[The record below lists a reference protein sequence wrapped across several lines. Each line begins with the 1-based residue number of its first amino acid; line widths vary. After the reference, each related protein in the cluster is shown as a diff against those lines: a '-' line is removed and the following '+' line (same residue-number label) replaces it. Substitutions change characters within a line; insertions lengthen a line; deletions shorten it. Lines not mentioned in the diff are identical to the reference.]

1 MKNLIIIILFLFS
14 VNTFSQKLNGF
25 KFVYVPNIVG
35 YKAGFDDY
43 YGLEK
48 RTKDFFQKLGY
59 EIINTTNE
67 KNSIKNKCEILN
79 IGIAHTGNRT
89 GYNTVTFNLYDCNGS
104 FTSFKDR
111 GYSDTPYG
119 TGSFRQAS
127 KKALKWFL
135 EKKIK
140 KYSFDS
146 SFTPILKVAKV
157 NQNKG
162 LNFLDEQSIRDFLL
176 KKELEPM
183 EGIWQYAN
191 TDGAS
196 SEYKLLILKEEFK
209 YNLYIIE
216 GSGLWNPSDKKA
228 EFETAASEKVIT
240 IKWTMGDKKTIIKAI
255 GEVKDNAIIE
265 FTLPNNKNKTT
276 LYKVYPKFDSNS
288 KRKTSKNGEWAG
300 NGSGVII
307 SKSGHIITNHHV
319 IEDAEKI
326 EVEFM
331 LDDELQKFNAE
342 VVQVDKT
349 NDLAVLKIFDMN
361 FDGVSEPPYNFK
373 FRGSDVGT
381 KVYAFGYPMA
391 LSIMGK
397 EIKVT
402 DGMISSKTGFDG
414 NITTYQITAPIQGG
428 NSGGPLFDEEAN
440 LIGINSSGIRKD
452 IADNV
457 AYSIKTSYVS
467 NLLDVLP
474 KSIEL
479 PSSTR
484 LKSLPLTEQ
493 IKEISKY
500 VVLVKVK

>member
-25 KFVYVPNIVG
+25 KFVYVAPIEYNNG
-35 YKAGFDDY
+35 SQDY
-43 YGLEK
+43 WGIEAQTK
-48 RTKDFFQKLGY
+48 RFFGKLGY
-59 EIINTTNE
+59 EILNTINE
-67 KNSIKNKCEILN
+67 RNSVKNKCEILDIAIGHTN
-79 IGIAHTGNRT
+79 ILPPQS
-89 GYNTVTFNLYDCNGS
+89 GYNTVNFNLYDCNGS
-104 FTSFKDR
+104 FTTF
-111 GYSDTPYG
+111 SDKAMTFTAQG
-119 TGSFRQAS
+119 DFSRAT

-157 NQNKG
+157 NQNTD
-162 LNFLDEQSIRDFLL
+162 LNFLDEQSIRDYLL
-176 KKELEPM
+176 KKELDPI

-191 TDGAS
+191 NVEVNT
-196 SEYKLLILKEEFK
+196 EYKLLILKEEFK

-240 IKWTMGDKKTIIKAI
+240 IKWTMGDKKTILKAI
-255 GEVKDNAIIE
+255 GEVKNNAIIE

-276 LYKVYPKFDSNS
+276 LYKVYPKFDSKV
-288 KRKTSKNGEWAG
+288 KRKISKNGEWAG

-319 IEDAEKI
+319 IEDAEDI

-342 VVQVDKT
+342 VIQVDKT

-361 FDGVSEPPYNFK
+361 FDGIAEPPYNFK

-391 LSIMGK
+391 LTVMGK

-428 NSGGPLFDEEAN
+428 NSGGPLFDEQAN

-484 LKSLPLTEQ
+484 LKSLSLIEQ

-500 VVLVKVK
+500 VVLIKVK

>member
-1 MKNLIIIILFLFS
+1 MKKLILITLFFVS
-14 VNTFSQKLNGF
+14 LNSFGQF
-25 KFVYVPNIVG
+25 EMYGKNIK
-35 YKAGFDDY
+35 YTNYFNQESIKDYWKNSNQEFDD
-43 YGLEK
+43 LEGIYEPLGSLDK
-48 RTKDFFQKLGY
+48 SVLGY
-59 EIINTTNE
+59 RLAIIKVDDYFEIIMLGQPYGSRDVNKGGVKATAKKMPAKGVYNLRWRMANARNIEKGFIIKENSIITTNFSRYPLVNDV
-67 KNSIKNKCEILN
+67 KYIKSFEPISSTPKTNTKKP
-79 IGIAHTGNRT
+79 IG
-89 GYNTVTFNLYDCNGS
+89 
-104 FTSFKDR
+104 
-111 GYSDTPYG
+111 
-119 TGSFRQAS
+119 
-127 KKALKWFL
+127 
-135 EKKIK
+135 
-140 KYSFDS
+140 
-146 SFTPILKVAKV
+146 
-157 NQNKG
+157 
-162 LNFLDEQSIRDFLL
+162 
-176 KKELEPM
+176 
-183 EGIWQYAN
+183 
-191 TDGAS
+191 
-196 SEYKLLILKEEFK
+196 
-209 YNLYIIE
+209 
-216 GSGLWNPSDKKA
+216 
-228 EFETAASEKVIT
+228 
-240 IKWTMGDKKTIIKAI
+240 
-255 GEVKDNAIIE
+255 
-265 FTLPNNKNKTT
+265 
-276 LYKVYPKFDSNS
+276 
-288 KRKTSKNGEWAG
+288 WAG
-300 NGSGVII
+300 NGSGIII
-307 SKSGHIITNHHV
+307 SQSGHIITNHHV
-319 IEDAEKI
+319 IEDAEDI

-402 DGMISSKTGFDG
+402 DGMISSKSGFDG

-428 NSGGPLFDEEAN
+428 NSGGPLFDEQAN

-479 PSSTR
+479 PSSTK

-500 VVLVKVK
+500 VVLIKVK

>member
-1 MKNLIIIILFLFS
+1 MQKKNIKYTNYFNQESIIDYWKNSNQEFDDLEGIYEPLGSLDKSVLGYSLAIIK
-14 VNTFSQKLNGF
+14 V
-25 KFVYVPNIVG
+25 
-35 YKAGFDDY
+35 DDY
-43 YGLEK
+43 Y
-48 RTKDFFQKLGY
+48 
-59 EIINTTNE
+59 EIIMLGQPYGSRDVNKGGVKATARKMLAKGVYNLRWRMANARIIEKGFIIKENSIITTNLSRYPLE
-67 KNSIKNKCEILN
+67 NDVKYIKSFEPISSTPKTNTKKP
-79 IGIAHTGNRT
+79 IG
-89 GYNTVTFNLYDCNGS
+89 
-104 FTSFKDR
+104 
-111 GYSDTPYG
+111 
-119 TGSFRQAS
+119 
-127 KKALKWFL
+127 
-135 EKKIK
+135 
-140 KYSFDS
+140 
-146 SFTPILKVAKV
+146 
-157 NQNKG
+157 
-162 LNFLDEQSIRDFLL
+162 
-176 KKELEPM
+176 
-183 EGIWQYAN
+183 
-191 TDGAS
+191 
-196 SEYKLLILKEEFK
+196 
-209 YNLYIIE
+209 
-216 GSGLWNPSDKKA
+216 
-228 EFETAASEKVIT
+228 
-240 IKWTMGDKKTIIKAI
+240 
-255 GEVKDNAIIE
+255 
-265 FTLPNNKNKTT
+265 
-276 LYKVYPKFDSNS
+276 
-288 KRKTSKNGEWAG
+288 WAG

-307 SKSGHIITNHHV
+307 SKYGHIITNHHV

-331 LDDELQKFNAE
+331 LNDELQKFNAE

-391 LSIMGK
+391 LTVMGK

-428 NSGGPLFDEEAN
+428 NSGGPLFDEQAN
-440 LIGINSSGIRKD
+440 LIGINSSGIRKY

-479 PSSTR
+479 PSSTK

>member
-1 MKNLIIIILFLFS
+1 MKKLILITLFFISLNS
-14 VNTFSQKLNGF
+14 FSQIDL
-25 KFVYVPNIVG
+25 P
-35 YKAGFDDY
+35 D
-43 YGLEK
+43 L
-48 RTKDFFQKLGY
+48 
-59 EIINTTNE
+59 
-67 KNSIKNKCEILN
+67 
-79 IGIAHTGNRT
+79 
-89 GYNTVTFNLYDCNGS
+89 
-104 FTSFKDR
+104 TS
-111 GYSDTPYG
+111 
-119 TGSFRQAS
+119 
-127 KKALKWFL
+127 
-135 EKKIK
+135 
-140 KYSFDS
+140 
-146 SFTPILKVAKV
+146 
-157 NQNKG
+157 
-162 LNFLDEQSIRDFLL
+162 EQSIRDYFD
-176 KKELEPM
+176 KNGAELI
-183 EGIWQYAN
+183 EGIWEYSSNDGSQYRLA
-191 TDGAS
+191 
-196 SEYKLLILKEEFK
+196 ILKKDYKFEAT
-209 YNLYIIE
+209 IIE
-216 GSGLWNPSDKKA
+216 KSGRFKPGNLKA
-228 EFETAASEKVIT
+228 TLETAASDEVLS
-240 IKWTMGDKKTIIKAI
+240 IKWIMGDKRTIKKTV
-255 GEVKDNAIIE
+255 GTVKNNAIID
-265 FTLPNNKNKTT
+265 FNLSRKTT
-276 LYKVYPKFDSNS
+276 LFRIYPKFNKNNKQ
-288 KRKTSKNGEWAG
+288 KRVKTGEWAG

-307 SKSGHIITNHHV
+307 SKSGHVITNHHV
-319 IEDAEKI
+319 IEDAEDI

-331 LDDELQKFNAE
+331 LNDELQKFNAE

-428 NSGGPLFDEEAN
+428 NSGGPLFDEQAN

-479 PSSTR
+479 PSSTK

>member
-1 MKNLIIIILFLFS
+1 MKNLIITILFFVS
-14 VNTFSQKLNGF
+14 LNSFGQF
-25 KFVYVPNIVG
+25 EMQRKNIK
-35 YKAGFDDY
+35 Y
-43 YGLEK
+43 
-48 RTKDFFQKLGY
+48 
-59 EIINTTNE
+59 TNYFNQE
-67 KNSIKNKCEILN
+67 SIKNYWKDSNQEFDDLEGIYEPLGSIDESVLGYRLGIIKVNDYFEIIML
-79 IGIAHTGNRT
+79 GE
-89 GYNTVTFNLYDCNGS
+89 
-104 FTSFKDR
+104 
-111 GYSDTPYG
+111 PYG
-119 TGSFRQAS
+119 S
-127 KKALKWFL
+127 K
-135 EKKIK
+135 
-140 KYSFDS
+140 D
-146 SFTPILKVAKV
+146 V
-157 NQNKG
+157 NKG
-162 LNFLDEQSIRDFLL
+162 GVKATA
-176 KKELEPM
+176 KKMP
-183 EGIWQYAN
+183 AK
-191 TDGAS
+191 S
-196 SEYKLLILKEEFK
+196 V
-209 YNLYIIE
+209 YNLRWRMANARIIE
-216 GSGLWNPSDKKA
+216 KGFIIKENS
-228 EFETAASEKVIT
+228 VIT
-240 IKWTMGDKKTIIKAI
+240 TKFTRYPMRNDVKYIKTFEPI
-255 GEVKDNAIIE
+255 
-265 FTLPNNKNKTT
+265 
-276 LYKVYPKFDSNS
+276 SS
-288 KRKTSKNGEWAG
+288 TSKTNTKKRIGWAG

-319 IEDAEKI
+319 IKDAEKI

-331 LDDELQKFNAE
+331 LDNELQKFNAE

-402 DGMISSKTGFDG
+402 DGMISSKSGFDG

-440 LIGINSSGIRKD
+440 LIGVNSSGIRKD

>member
-1 MKNLIIIILFLFS
+1 MKKLILITLFFVS
-14 VNTFSQKLNGF
+14 LNSFGQF
-25 KFVYVPNIVG
+25 EMYGKNIK
-35 YKAGFDDY
+35 YTNYFNQESIKDYWKNSNQEFDD
-43 YGLEK
+43 LEGIYEPLGSLDK
-48 RTKDFFQKLGY
+48 SVLGY
-59 EIINTTNE
+59 RLAIIKVDDYFEIIMLGQPYGSRDVNKGGVKATAKKMPAKGVYNLRWRMANARNIEKGFIIKENSIITTNFSRYPLVNDV
-67 KNSIKNKCEILN
+67 KYIKSFEPISSTPKTNTKKP
-79 IGIAHTGNRT
+79 IG
-89 GYNTVTFNLYDCNGS
+89 
-104 FTSFKDR
+104 
-111 GYSDTPYG
+111 
-119 TGSFRQAS
+119 
-127 KKALKWFL
+127 
-135 EKKIK
+135 
-140 KYSFDS
+140 
-146 SFTPILKVAKV
+146 
-157 NQNKG
+157 
-162 LNFLDEQSIRDFLL
+162 
-176 KKELEPM
+176 
-183 EGIWQYAN
+183 
-191 TDGAS
+191 
-196 SEYKLLILKEEFK
+196 
-209 YNLYIIE
+209 
-216 GSGLWNPSDKKA
+216 
-228 EFETAASEKVIT
+228 
-240 IKWTMGDKKTIIKAI
+240 
-255 GEVKDNAIIE
+255 
-265 FTLPNNKNKTT
+265 
-276 LYKVYPKFDSNS
+276 
-288 KRKTSKNGEWAG
+288 WAG
-300 NGSGVII
+300 NGSGIII
-307 SKSGHIITNHHV
+307 SQSGHIITNHHV
-319 IEDAEKI
+319 IEDAEDI

-402 DGMISSKTGFDG
+402 DGMISSKSGFDG

-428 NSGGPLFDEEAN
+428 NSGGPLFDEQAN

-479 PSSTR
+479 PSSTK

-500 VVLVKVK
+500 VVLSKS